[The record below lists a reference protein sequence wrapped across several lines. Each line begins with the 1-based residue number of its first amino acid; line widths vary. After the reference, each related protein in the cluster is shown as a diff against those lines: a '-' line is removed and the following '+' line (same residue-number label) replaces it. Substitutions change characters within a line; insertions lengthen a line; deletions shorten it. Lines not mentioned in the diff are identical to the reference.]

1 MPIRVLVFGKP
12 GDGAAYSAMGQLR
25 ALIRELRVDASV
37 QIVTDPQQ
45 LKDSG
50 IDATPCV
57 MVDGQMIS
65 QGWVPS
71 RNEILRA
78 IKQRQEQLNA
88 HNIKGPGGGGGTY
101 L

>member
-1 MPIRVLVFGKP
+1 MPIRILVYGKP

-25 ALIRELRVDASV
+25 SLIREMRVDASV
-37 QIVTDPQQ
+37 QIITDPQS

-57 MVDGQMIS
+57 MVDGQMVS

-71 RNEILRA
+71 RNEITRA
-78 IKQRQEQLNA
+78 IQQRQEQLNA
-88 HNIKGPGGGGGTY
+88 HKQPGGGGGTY